1 MRRTALIEDEPE
13 RFEVAGRGS
22 PRDDLVDGGAAIV
35 RAERRDRRRGNG
47 DGRRWRRRSWGRR
60 RLLLTGGSRPRG
72 AAGGR
77 TTTRGDHPDCRGS
90 DNEPKSALAPPPA
103 PPAPHMD
110 PGEREES
117 VHSRCGRPLR
127 SKFQLVR
134 PRPGPATAPR
144 W

>member
-47 DGRRWRRRSWGRR
+47 DGRRGRGRSWGRR

-90 DNEPKSALAPPPA
+90 DNQPESALAPHPPPTV
-103 PPAPHMD
+103 PPILPPD
-110 PGEREES
+110 RTQS
-117 VHSRCGRPLR
+117 
-127 SKFQLVR
+127 VR
-134 PRPGPATAPR
+134 PRPGRHAPPP
-144 W
+144 

>member
-13 RFEVAGRGS
+13 RFEVAGHGS

-35 RAERRDRRRGNG
+35 RAERRDRRR
-47 DGRRWRRRSWGRR
+47 RTWGRG
-60 RLLLTGGSRPRG
+60 RLLLTGGRRPRG

-103 PPAPHMD
+103 PPVPHMA
-110 PGEREES
+110 PPEREES
-117 VHSRCGRPLR
+117 VHPRCGRRDQQQVLHPD
-127 SKFQLVR
+127 
-134 PRPGPATAPR
+134 
-144 W
+144 